1 MERVKC
7 YTICWEHSFARLCVF
22 VCAWYGNA
30 IYAGKITHKKINVNS
45 QCEPFTTERKRLNKR
60 HRHTS
65 FAKKLCSAW
74 HYNSFTYRPKL
85 QMEEKASPLYLI
97 LSNSWIKQL
106 LFIACQ
112 VNKKANKSQVPNN
125 RHNLPPFELIFH
137 SPARCFFLSLFV
149 TPIRTRTVH
158 VRIVHVDTLAR
169 NCRWPFYSADVLKL
183 FRFIFALTSR

>member
-1 MERVKC
+1 MN
-7 YTICWEHSFARLCVF
+7 RLRRKENDWTKGIGTRRLLKSYVQ
-22 VCAWYGNA
+22 
-30 IYAGKITHKKINVNS
+30 HD
-45 QCEPFTTERKRLNKR
+45 TTTRSPIDPNYKWN
-60 HRHTS
+60 
-65 FAKKLCSAW
+65 
-74 HYNSFTYRPKL
+74 
-85 QMEEKASPLYLI
+85 EKASPLYLI